1 MCNVNCKLHVV
12 KCQMSSQI
20 SRSLRSQKILWDMK
34 QCIAMLNYN
43 QSASIVYF
51 LNWQQM
57 LGVFWGVG
65 KGKCCGVG
73 RLRGVRGTAPISLG
87 MCGILMWDGDTQNWR
102 PNSCLACPHTFSH
115 QHICTCWLL
124 LTFHGYNIYIQNIDF
139 TVTRFMGWA
148 VMFEGKIGLSV
159 FAMIFPHVTLPLAP
173 FPSSDTNWWHL
184 VPSASRL
191 LSNRGA
197 QLTHQ
202 LKNYILCF
210 EDSPSPRRGCGYQL
224 NRPRHP
230 QAKSDRLPIATNE

>member
-20 SRSLRSQKILWDMK
+20 SRSLRSQRILWDMK

-124 LTFHGYNIYIQNIDF
+124 LTFHGNQIYIQKHWFHCHQIH
-139 TVTRFMGWA
+139 
-148 VMFEGKIGLSV
+148 GLGSYV
-159 FAMIFPHVTLPLAP
+159 RRQDWIVSICYDLSSCHPPAGPLPLLRHQLVTLGALSFTPLIQQRRPTHPPAQKLYSLLWRLTESP
-173 FPSSDTNWWHL
+173 ARLWLSIESSET
-184 VPSASRL
+184 PT
-191 LSNRGA
+191 G
-197 QLTHQ
+197 
-202 LKNYILCF
+202 
-210 EDSPSPRRGCGYQL
+210 
-224 NRPRHP
+224 
-230 QAKSDRLPIATNE
+230 

>member
-12 KCQMSSQI
+12 KYQMSSQI

-87 MCGILMWDGDTQNWR
+87 MCGILMWDGDTQNRR

-124 LTFHGYNIYIQNIDF
+124 STFSWKSNLHTETLIS
-139 TVTRFMGWA
+139 
-148 VMFEGKIGLSV
+148 LSPDSWV
-159 FAMIFPHVTLPLAP
+159 GQLCSKA
-173 FPSSDTNWWHL
+173 
-184 VPSASRL
+184 RL
-191 LSNRGA
+191 DCQYLLWSF
-197 QLTHQ
+197 LM
-202 LKNYILCF
+202 
-210 EDSPSPRRGCGYQL
+210 SPSRWPPSPPPTPIGDTWCPQLHASYPTEAPNSPTSSKTIFFALKTPRVPGAAVVINWIVRDTHKL
-224 NRPRHP
+224 
-230 QAKSDRLPIATNE
+230 SLTDFL

>member
-1 MCNVNCKLHVV
+1 
-12 KCQMSSQI
+12 
-20 SRSLRSQKILWDMK
+20 
-34 QCIAMLNYN
+34 
-43 QSASIVYF
+43 
-51 LNWQQM
+51 
-57 LGVFWGVG
+57 
-65 KGKCCGVG
+65 
-73 RLRGVRGTAPISLG
+73 
-87 MCGILMWDGDTQNWR
+87 MWDGDTQNRR

-124 LTFHGYNIYIQNIDF
+124 LTFHGNQIYIQKHWFHCHQIH
-139 TVTRFMGWA
+139 
-148 VMFEGKIGLSV
+148 GLGSYV
-159 FAMIFPHVTLPLAP
+159 RRQDWIVSICYIAYDLPSCHPLAP

-224 NRPRHP
+224 NRSRHP
-230 QAKSDRLPIATNE
+230 QTIVWQTSYSYKWIENSVLRCFCTRAVFLLAFVGISNSKC

>member
-1 MCNVNCKLHVV
+1 
-12 KCQMSSQI
+12 MSSQI

-73 RLRGVRGTAPISLG
+73 RLRGVRGAAPISLG
-87 MCGILMWDGDTQNWR
+87 MCGILMWDGDTQNRR

-124 LTFHGYNIYIQNIDF
+124 LTFHGNQIYIQKHWFHCHQIH
-139 TVTRFMGWA
+139 
-148 VMFEGKIGLSV
+148 GLGSYV
-159 FAMIFPHVTLPLAP
+159 RRQDWIVSICYDLSSCHPPSAP

-224 NRPRHP
+224 NRSRHP
-230 QAKSDRLPIATNE
+230 QTKSDRLPIATNE

>member
-102 PNSCLACPHTFSH
+102 PNSCLTCPHTFSH
-115 QHICTCWLL
+115 QHICACWLL
-124 LTFHGYNIYIQNIDF
+124 STLHLHS
-139 TVTRFMGWA
+139 RSMGWA
-148 VMFEGKIGLSV
+148 AMFKSKSGLSV
-159 FAMIFPHVTLPLAP
+159 FLLWSFLMLPASP
-173 FPSSDTNWWHL
+173 FPPSDINWWHL

-191 LSNRGA
+191 WSNTST
-197 QLTHQ
+197 QLIHQ
-202 LKNYILCF
+202 PKN
-210 EDSPSPRRGCGYQL
+210 
-224 NRPRHP
+224 
-230 QAKSDRLPIATNE
+230 